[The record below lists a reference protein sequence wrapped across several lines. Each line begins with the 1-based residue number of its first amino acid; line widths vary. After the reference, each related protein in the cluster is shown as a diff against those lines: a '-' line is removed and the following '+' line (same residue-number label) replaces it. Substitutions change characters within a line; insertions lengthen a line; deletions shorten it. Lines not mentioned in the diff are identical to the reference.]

1 VQISDLRCRDYPSP
15 QNAAE
20 LAFCITLLRALLAQP
35 TLTELCINRPQQVY
49 LEGAHG
55 WQVVEVPELTF
66 EWTLQLAGLI
76 AGASGQTVSA
86 EQPLLSTSLPSGERI
101 QIVLPPATRPGTVAV
116 AIRRPNARVWSLEEL
131 GQAGVFAQV
140 RVVAASDDVRAGAL
154 QALLSQGQVMA
165 FLREAVRMRLNIVV
179 SGATGSG
186 KTTLTKALVAEIA
199 ASERLITIEDAA
211 ELNLA
216 GHPNSVSLFYS
227 KDGQGV
233 ARVTPKQLLEAC
245 LRLRPDRILLA
256 ELRSEEA
263 YDYLR
268 NVNSGHPGSI
278 TSVHAASARLA
289 FEQLMLLVKESPSGR
304 QLAREDIH
312 ALLDALIDVVVQ
324 CGRDANGRLGVV
336 EVWYRR
342 GGDGSQGQ
350 RGDVPGA
357 GVAYDRSASEI

>member
-1 VQISDLRCRDYPSP
+1 MAVATSSALVHYLRP
-15 QNAAE
+15 
-20 LAFCITLLRALLAQP
+20 LRALLSEP
-35 TLTELCINRPQQVY
+35 SLTELCVNRPQQVHV
-49 LEGAHG
+49 ECATG
-55 WQVVEVPELTF
+55 WRVVDVPELTF
-66 EWTLQLAGLI
+66 EWTLQLARLI
-76 AGASGQTVSA
+76 ASASGQTVSA
-86 EQPLLSTSLPSGERI
+86 EQPLLSTSLPSGERVQVI
-101 QIVLPPATRPGTVAV
+101 LPPATRAGTVV
-116 AIRRPNARVWSLEEL
+116 IAIRRPSDRVWSLDEL
-131 GQAGVFAQV
+131 SAAGVFEQV
-140 RVVAASDDVRAGAL
+140 RVVAASQDERQAGL
-154 QALLSQGQVMA
+154 QALLAHGQVMA
-165 FLREAVRMRLNIVV
+165 FLREAVRARLNVVV

-199 ASERLITIEDAA
+199 AQERLITIEDAA

-289 FEQLMLLVKESPSGR
+289 FEQLMLLVKESPAGR

-324 CGRDANGRLGVV
+324 CGRDPSGRRGVV

-342 GGDGSQGQ
+342 GGVTEVRQKSGADG
-350 RGDVPGA
+350 
-357 GVAYDRSASEI
+357 

>member
-1 VQISDLRCRDYPSP
+1 MTVAASSALAHYLRP
-15 QNAAE
+15 
-20 LAFCITLLRALLAQP
+20 LRALLSQP
-35 TLTELCINRPQQVY
+35 TLTELCINRPQQVHV
-49 LEGAHG
+49 ESAQG
-55 WQVVEVPELTF
+55 WQVVDVPELTF
-66 EWTLQLAGLI
+66 EWTLQLARLI
-76 AGASGQTVSA
+76 AGANGQTVSA
-86 EQPLLSTSLPSGERI
+86 EQPLLSTSLPSGERV
-101 QIVLPPATRPGTVAV
+101 QVVLPPATRPGTVAI
-116 AIRRPNARVWSLEEL
+116 AIRRPSDRVWSLEEL
-131 GQAGVFAQV
+131 GAAGVFAQV
-140 RVVAASDDVRAGAL
+140 RVVASSHHEREAGL
-154 QALLSQGQVMA
+154 RALLSRGQVMD
-165 FLREAVRMRLNIVV
+165 FLREAVRARLNVVV

-199 ASERLITIEDAA
+199 GSERLITIEDAA

-289 FEQLMLLVKESPSGR
+289 FEQLMLLVKESPAGR

-324 CGRDANGRLGVV
+324 CGRDASGRRGVV

-342 GGDGSQGQ
+342 G
-350 RGDVPGA
+350 A
-357 GVAYDRSASEI
+357 GVTEVRQKSDAN